1 MSLPTSY
8 PRWRLV
14 EPPDPG
20 LTRALATAL
29 NLPYPVA
36 ALLVQRGVTTE
47 HRAREFLRP
56 ELSRLSDPLALHGLS
71 TAVDII
77 RDIVRRGEPILV
89 HGDYDVDGQCATA
102 VLVRTLRA
110 AGAQVHGFVPHRIR
124 DGYDFGPAGLAEAR
138 RVHAALVITCDCG
151 ITAVDAV
158 AAAKADGRRV
168 IVTDHHLPGAELP
181 PADAVIDPQQADDTS
196 GLQMLSGTGVAFK
209 LVQALGA
216 PLGLPANFSW
226 YLLDLVAL
234 ATIADVVPL
243 VGENRI
249 LVKHGL
255 RLLADSPWPGVRALL
270 AASGVD
276 PAQLRAGQVGFVVA
290 PRLNAAGR
298 MGDAR
303 TGLALLLTDDPAE
316 AARIAAELE
325 EHNRRRQAVD
335 QAILDQALRQVE
347 QRYADPALHRAVVI
361 DGEGWHPGVIGI
373 VASRIVERYGRP
385 VFLIATENGVGKGS
399 GRSIERF
406 DLHGALAE
414 CADLLDRWGGHHM
427 AAGLTIRRD
436 RVEAFRERLNA
447 VATAHLTI
455 DDLGPEQRVD
465 LEIAADAVSDDLER
479 WGRHLEPCG
488 MGNPAP
494 VFGIRQVQLAEA
506 RVVGSNHLKAKI
518 AAGQGHL
525 DVIAFNWWDRA
536 ASFSGSGV
544 PVDVAFRLE
553 RNTWRDRTSLQA
565 RVLSLAVAS

>member
-1 MSLPTSY
+1 MSSPIPH

-20 LTRALATAL
+20 LTRALADAL
-29 NLPYPVA
+29 RLPFPVA
-36 ALLVQRGVTTE
+36 ALLVQRGVTSE
-47 HRAREFLRP
+47 HSAREFLRP
-56 ELSRLSDPLALHGLS
+56 ALSRLSDPHALHGVR
-71 TAVDII
+71 TAVEII
-77 RDIVRRGEPILV
+77 TDTVRRGETILV

-102 VLVRTLRA
+102 VLVRALRA
-110 AGAQVHGFVPHRIR
+110 AGARVHGFVPHRIR

-138 RVHAALVITCDCG
+138 RVGAALVITCDCG
-151 ITAVDAV
+151 ITAVEAV
-158 AAAKADGRRV
+158 AAAKAEGRRV

-181 PADAVIDPQQADDTS
+181 DADAVIDPQQAGDTS
-196 GLQMLSGTGVAFK
+196 GLRMLSGTGVAFK
-209 LVQALGA
+209 LVQALA
-216 PLGLPANFSW
+216 RALELPPNFSW

-255 RLLADSPWPGVRALL
+255 RLLADSTWQGLRALL

-298 MGDAR
+298 MGDAS
-303 TGLALLLTDDPAE
+303 TGLALLLTDDATE
-316 AARIAAELE
+316 AARLAADLE
-325 EHNRRRQAVD
+325 ELNRRRQAVD

-347 QRYADPALHRAVVI
+347 ERYADPVVHRALVL

-385 VFLIATENGVGKGS
+385 VFLVATENGVGKGS

-406 DLHGALAE
+406 DLHAALAD

-427 AAGLTIRRD
+427 AAGLTIQRD
-436 RVEAFRERLNA
+436 RVEEFRQRFNA
-447 VATAHLTI
+447 VAKAQLAVE
-455 DDLGPEQRVD
+455 DLGPEQRVD

-518 AAGQGHL
+518 AAGQGKL

-536 ASFSGSGV
+536 ASFSGGDV
-544 PVDVAFRLE
+544 AVDVAFRLE